1 MRIRD
6 ILRRKGDAVA
16 TVRPVST
23 VRELLATLAEHN
35 IGAVVVSPDGVAI
48 GGIAS
53 ERDVVRHM
61 HRRGAALLDAPVS
74 EIMTAEVRTCGPD
87 DAVDGLR
94 HVMTERRI
102 RHVPCHRFDHRPR
115 LHQRPGQRKCHHQ
128 RHYPRSAA
136 RQLVHRLSIRC
147 RDRAPALARP
157 LRTCL
162 SSNLLRP
169 I

>member
-16 TVRPVST
+16 TVRPGST

-48 GGIAS
+48 VGIAS

-102 RHVPCHRFDHRPR
+102 RHVPVVVNDR
-115 LHQRPGQRKCHHQ
+115 LVGIVSIGDVVKSAIDELETEREYLVGYLQR
-128 RHYPRSAA
+128 S
-136 RQLVHRLSIRC
+136 
-147 RDRAPALARP
+147 
-157 LRTCL
+157 
-162 SSNLLRP
+162 
-169 I
+169 